1 MGRILIACEES
12 QTITKLFREAG
23 HECYSCDLKPAK
35 INPDWH
41 FQGDVF
47 ELIEREREREFQL
60 LIAHP
65 PCTYLTVTRNKW
77 FKPEFDSRFP
87 TQHQDRE
94 EAVEFF
100 MKLANLPIHRI
111 AIENPIGIMST
122 RWRPADQTIHPW
134 HFGDPER
141 KATCLWL
148 KNLPK
153 LVWAKEDNLFETK
166 TAVAPDIIQLKNGG
180 TMSRYHYESVHLP
193 AYERSEV
200 RSKTFPGIA
209 AAIVSQWGAI
219 L

>member
-1 MGRILIACEES
+1 MARILIACEES
-12 QTITKLFREAG
+12 QTITKAFREAG

-41 FQGDVF
+41 FQGDIF
-47 ELIEREREREFQL
+47 ELIEREREFEL

-87 TQHQDRE
+87 TQHKDRE
-94 EAVEFF
+94 DAVEFF
-100 MKLANLPIHRI
+100 MKLANLPINRI

-122 RWRPADQTIHPW
+122 RWRPADQVIHPW

-153 LVWAKEDNLFETK
+153 LVWTKQDNLFETK
-166 TAVAPDIIQLKNGG
+166 TAVEPDIVHLKNGG
-180 TMSRYHYESVHLP
+180 TMSRYHYDSVRLS

-209 AAIVSQWGAI
+209 SAIVSQWGP
-219 L
+219 LLP